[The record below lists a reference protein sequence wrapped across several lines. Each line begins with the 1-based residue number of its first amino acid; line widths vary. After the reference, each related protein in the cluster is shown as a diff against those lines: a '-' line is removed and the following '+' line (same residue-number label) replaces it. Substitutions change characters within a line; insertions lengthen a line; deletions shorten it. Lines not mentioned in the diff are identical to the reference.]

1 MGTVRIMIG
10 LPGSGK
16 DFYIGLNKKP
26 DDVVISSDD
35 IRAELGDVNDQ
46 TKNKLVFKIFYD
58 RYEQALKTGKDI
70 WVNATNVSV
79 KNRSQAICIAKK
91 YNYEISAIVLTVP
104 IETCVERDKNRDRT
118 VGENV
123 IKKFYSRIEPV
134 SFEEG
139 FDNIINIQP
148 DLAEHELEEER

>member
-1 MGTVRIMIG
+1 MSTVRIMVG

-16 DFYIGLNKKP
+16 DFYMGLNKKP
-26 DDVVISSDD
+26 DDIVISSDD

-58 RYEQALKTGKDI
+58 RYAQALKTGKDI

-79 KNRSQAICIAKK
+79 KNRSRAIHMAKK
-91 YNYEISAIVLTVP
+91 YNYTTSAIVLTVP
-104 IETCVERDKNRDRT
+104 MKTCIERDKTRDRT
-118 VGENV
+118 VGEDV
-123 IKKFYSRIEPV
+123 IEKFYSRFEPV

-148 DLAEHELEEER
+148 DLTEYELEEER

>member
-1 MGTVRIMIG
+1 MVG

-26 DDVVISSDD
+26 GDIVISSDD

-58 RYEQALKTGKDI
+58 RYKQALKTGKDI
-70 WVNATNVSV
+70 WINATNVSV
-79 KNRSQAICIAKK
+79 KNRSRAIHMAKK
-91 YNYEISAIVLTVP
+91 YNYKTSAIVLTVP
-104 IETCVERDKNRDRT
+104 VEICIERDKNRDRT

-123 IKKFYSRIEPV
+123 IEKFYFRFEPV

-139 FDNIINIQP
+139 FDNIVNIQP